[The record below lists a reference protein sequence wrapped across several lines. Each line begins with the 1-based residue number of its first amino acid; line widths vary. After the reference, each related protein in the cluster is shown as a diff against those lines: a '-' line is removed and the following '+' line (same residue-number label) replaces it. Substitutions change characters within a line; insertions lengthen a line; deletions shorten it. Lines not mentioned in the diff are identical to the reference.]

1 MEMIIR
7 KTKMGR
13 EIKREKQKERQK
25 YEVERYIDR

>member
-13 EIKREKQKERQK
+13 EIKRERER
-25 YEVERYIDR
+25 ERETEIRSRKIH